1 MFSEAEKREYRA
13 LRAPEELR
21 QRVLTL
27 AENAPPERQ
36 RSVRRRWMAPAMAAC
51 LALVLLTA
59 ALLPRADVRL
69 TAGEPVSAAESGI
82 ALLSRAAEPL
92 TVPVTV
98 ETGGPAALT
107 ASAGLLRDAVTG
119 GEVRQIDGA
128 AELLW
133 ELEAPE
139 KTERYTLT
147 VDCGGERAVLTLAFD
162 AAEGRWTVGAAKE

>member
-13 LRAPEELR
+13 LHAPEELR

-27 AENAPPERQ
+27 AESAPQTRRP
-36 RSVRRRWMAPAMAAC
+36 VRRRWMVPAMAAC

-69 TAGEPVSAAESGI
+69 TAGEPVRTAESGI

-98 ETGGPAALT
+98 ETSAPAALSV
-107 ASAGLLRDAVTG
+107 SAGLLRDADTG
-119 GEVRQIDGA
+119 EEVRQLDGA

-133 ELEAPE
+133 ELDAPE
-139 KTERYTLT
+139 ETERYTLT
-147 VDCGGERAVLTLAFD
+147 ADCGGERTVLTLAFD
-162 AAEGRWTVGAAKE
+162 AAEGRWTARAAKE